1 MSPFAGFA
9 TIKRLRKAKVNI
21 TASDIART
29 TDGTLTGRGDIIVSD
44 LITDSRQ
51 VSFTENAA
59 FIAISGINHDGHQFI
74 DTLFRRGVRVFIV
87 ERLPVNVNFYPDAG
101 FIVTANTIGA
111 LQLLAA
117 AKRTYFKSTVIA
129 VTGSAGK
136 TIVKEWLADLL
147 GRTSPVIRSPKS
159 YNSQV
164 GVPLSV
170 WKLEDKFKYGI
181 FEAGISFPG
190 EMEKLQRVIDPDIGI
205 ITNIGDAHNENFP
218 DHESKAREKL
228 KLFLNASTIIFCS
241 DQPLVSKLI
250 SSDKNLRKKN
260 LVDWSFRNSDAKV
273 FVKKQE
279 MDNGHTGLEIIYRN
293 IASDFEI
300 PFSDRASVENAVT
313 AASACL
319 ALGMEPAVIRDGL
332 SELVSVAMRME
343 MKNGI
348 NNCHLIEDYYNSD
361 PGSLGMALEYL
372 RSQNN
377 RKTTLILSDFVQ
389 SGREEKELYSEVADL
404 VRRTGIDK
412 FIGIGKALMRNSSSF
427 DDEASFFYSTDD
439 FIHNF
444 NNREFRNEVILLKGA
459 RVFELERIGKLLE
472 QQVHITVLEINLDAV
487 SHNLN
492 EFRKYLDPGTRI
504 MAMVKAFGY
513 GAGAAEIAGL
523 LEYHRVSYLGVAY
536 ADEGADLRKAGVT
549 LPVMVMNPDI
559 TSGDVI
565 IQNNLEPEIYSFSS
579 LNRFAETASKQGL
592 YNYPVHIKID
602 TGMHRLGFM
611 PDEIDEMALRIKE
624 LSCLRI
630 ISVFSHLA
638 SSEDPA
644 FDRFTHHQVELF
656 SSAVNR
662 VKETVGYSFL
672 RHILNTSGIVR
683 FPQYQFDM
691 VRPGIGIYGAGSFE
705 GISLK
710 PASRFKT
717 RISQVKKIPAGD
729 PVGYGCADV
738 SDIERVI
745 AILPAGYADGLNRR
759 LGNGNGSLFINGK
772 KAPLTGN
779 ICMDMCMADITGI
792 DAEEGDEAEI
802 FGQNI
807 SINELARQCDTIPY
821 EILTSIPGRVKRV
834 FFRE

>member
-1 MSPFAGFA
+1 MNF
-9 TIKRLRKAKVNI
+9 T
-21 TASDIART
+21 TSDIVRIT
-29 TDGTLTGRGDIIVSD
+29 RGTLSGPGDIIVLD
-44 LITDSRQ
+44 LVTDSRQ

-59 FIAISGINHDGHQFI
+59 FIAIRGMNHDGHKFI
-74 DTLFRRGVRVFIV
+74 DALFKRGLRVFIV
-87 ERLPVNVNFYPDAG
+87 ERLPAKIDYYPDVA
-101 FIVTANTIGA
+101 FVVTGDTINA

-117 AKRTYFKSTVIA
+117 AKRALFKSTVIA

-170 WKLEDKFKYGI
+170 WKLEDKFKFGI
-181 FEAGISFPG
+181 FEAGISRPG

-218 DHESKAREKL
+218 DHETKAREKL
-228 KLFLNASTIIFCS
+228 KLFLNASTIIFCRDHS
-241 DQPLVSKLI
+241 LVSNLI
-250 SSDKNLRKKN
+250 SGDQNLREKN
-260 LVDWSFRNSDAKV
+260 LVDWSLQNRDAKI
-273 FVKKQE
+273 FVKKQHLG
-279 MDNGHTGLEIIYRN
+279 NGHTGIKVIYKN
-293 IASDFEI
+293 TNSYFEI
-300 PFSDRASVENAVT
+300 PFSDRASVENAIT

-319 ALGMEPAVIRDGL
+319 AIGMNPADIRDGL
-332 SELVSVAMRME
+332 AELVSVAMRME
-343 MKNGI
+343 LKSGI

-377 RKTTLILSDFVQ
+377 RKTTLILSDFIQ
-389 SGREEKELYSEVADL
+389 SGREEKELYNEVADL
-404 VRRTGIDK
+404 VRKTGIDK
-412 FIGIGKALMRNSSSF
+412 FIGIGNALMRNSSFF
-427 DDEASFFYSTDD
+427 DDEARFFYSTDD
-439 FIHNF
+439 FISHF
-444 NNREFRNEVILLKGA
+444 NSNDFWNEVILLKGA
-459 RVFELERIGKLLE
+459 RVFELERIGRLLE
-472 QQVHITVLEINLDAV
+472 QQVHITVLEINLDAI

-492 EFRKYLDPGTRI
+492 EFRKYLNPETRI

-523 LEYHRVSYLGVAY
+523 MEYHRVSYLGVAY
-536 ADEGADLRKAGVT
+536 ADEGVDLRKAGVT
-549 LPVMVMNPDI
+549 IPVMVMNPDI
-559 TSGDVI
+559 TSADVI
-565 IQNNLEPEIYSFSS
+565 IQYNLEPEIYSFSS
-579 LNRFAETASKQGL
+579 LERFAEAASKNGL
-592 YNYPVHIKID
+592 FNYPIHLKID

-611 PDEIDEMALRIKE
+611 PDEIDKLASRIKE
-624 LSCLRI
+624 FSCIRI
-630 ISVFSHLA
+630 MSVFSHLA
-638 SSEDPA
+638 SSEDPE
-644 FDRFTHHQVELF
+644 FDKFTHHQVELF
-656 SSAVNR
+656 SLAVSKI
-662 VKETVGYSFL
+662 KETVGYSFI

-705 GISLK
+705 GISLR

-717 RISQVKKIPAGD
+717 RISQIKRIPAGE

-738 SDIERVI
+738 SDNERVI
-745 AILPAGYADGLNRR
+745 AILPVGYADGLDRR
-759 LGNGNGSLFINGK
+759 LGNRKGSLFIKGT

-779 ICMDMCMADITGI
+779 ICMDTCMADITGI
-792 DAEEGDEAEI
+792 NADEGDEAEI

-807 SINELARQCDTIPY
+807 SINELARQCRTIPY
-821 EILTSIPGRVKRV
+821 EILTSIPPRVKRV